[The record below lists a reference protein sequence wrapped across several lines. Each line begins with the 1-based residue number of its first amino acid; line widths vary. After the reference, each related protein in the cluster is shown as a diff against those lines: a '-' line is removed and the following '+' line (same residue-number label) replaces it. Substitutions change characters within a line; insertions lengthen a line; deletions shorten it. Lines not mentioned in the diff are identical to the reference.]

1 MQTKHMST
9 NDLEVFPDHRGSGQY
24 SNTVRKSLQLPFE
37 SYPAF
42 LPVTKLCLLY
52 YAFMWI
58 IARVLSVYN
67 TLFCY
72 TTRTHSE
79 DSGCKFSWNIINP
92 CRRELVVLSDKMI
105 TKSWHI
111 ELFWCSSLSLSHMSQ
126 SNMRLASCDLAN
138 SLWNLWQLID
148 NTTMKLMSLWKLITI
163 YIHYYSETYVT
174 CLSNYKTCAFH
185 CLTFDLFII
194 QLLNLFLY
202 NKNYD
207 LTILQNLQLVYFT
220 AKHSH

>member
-72 TTRTHSE
+72 TTRTHFE

-148 NTTMKLMSLWKLITI
+148 NTTMKLMSLVSVKINHNLHTLLQWNVC
-163 YIHYYSETYVT
+163 H
-174 CLSNYKTCAFH
+174 LS
-185 CLTFDLFII
+185 
-194 QLLNLFLY
+194 
-202 NKNYD
+202 
-207 LTILQNLQLVYFT
+207 V
-220 AKHSH
+220 

>member
-24 SNTVRKSLQLPFE
+24 SNTVRKLLQLPFE

-148 NTTMKLMSLWKLITI
+148 NTTMKQ
-163 YIHYYSETYVT
+163 YHSETYVT

-207 LTILQNLQLVYFT
+207 LTILQYLQLVYFT

>member
-67 TLFCY
+67 MLFCY

-148 NTTMKLMSLWKLITI
+148 NTTMKQ
-163 YIHYYSETYVT
+163 YHSETYVT

-194 QLLNLFLY
+194 QLSNLFLY

-207 LTILQNLQLVYFT
+207 LTILQYLQLVYFT

>member
-1 MQTKHMST
+1 M
-9 NDLEVFPDHRGSGQY
+9 
-24 SNTVRKSLQLPFE
+24 
-37 SYPAF
+37 
-42 LPVTKLCLLY
+42 
-52 YAFMWI
+52 
-58 IARVLSVYN
+58 
-67 TLFCY
+67 
-72 TTRTHSE
+72 
-79 DSGCKFSWNIINP
+79 
-92 CRRELVVLSDKMI
+92 VLSDKMI

-148 NTTMKLMSLWKLITI
+148 NTTMKLMSLVSVTI